1 MSSNFVTLS
10 RAQFEAALPEGWRA
24 VGGERAYEIIYEMPT
39 SRKHLGIRL
48 FSTVDKRTG
57 VTRDRGKDAIRIV
70 YWNLSADRPVGAGKK
85 ILRVEGATTIEQR
98 IRSRIEE
105 FMAGAKAQS
114 VIDFGYVKA
123 VLAHESV
130 AWMDFGQSLL
140 ENLEKYGRLTDGQLQ
155 YVLGETNPKGKPTFE
170 SRVRTEDPDF
180 VLHYMDGTL
189 ADEEQWPAVN
199 SRPVEKPGLQTVAAK
214 EGKSQTPVV
223 DEDGEGEKG
232 LDVLDEER
240 PATQVS
246 PLVPLIAT
254 KDYAYHT
261 YKFSHFNPVQSQ
273 VLPHAKDDCNA
284 VIGANTSA
292 GKTICAEMF
301 IDPVLEAGKRVIY
314 LSPLKSLTQEKFVD
328 WEVRYPSAE
337 ICIMTGDY
345 FLNPDMKERLN
356 KAKIITMTS
365 EMLDSRTRNMKSER
379 NYWLLDVGLIIV
391 DESHILAT
399 DRGHPVETGLMR
411 FSKLNPKSKI
421 LLLSAT
427 MPNCQELADWLTVLN
442 GKPSLVLF
450 NTWRP
455 VVLQKQ
461 FYEYPVFMRRTYPDY
476 WAQQSAKRRL
486 AVNIAMSKPDEK
498 FLIFVWDK
506 GTGRELVKMLA
517 EEGEKALFHNADLEF
532 EERKEVEDSFRR
544 RQGGLRVM
552 VSTSTTAWG
561 VNLPA
566 RNVIITGVHRGINE
580 VDELDVIQAA
590 GRAGRYGLDDAGF
603 VHMIVP
609 QGSVPHWEN
618 VFINPRPV
626 RSVLNNHHTLAF
638 HVIAEIASGEIKNAR
653 EIHQW
658 YKRSLAFKQ
667 NMDFTPADAIAL
679 LDDLVNMEMV
689 IKREGSGLLSITGLG
704 KVPAWLYFSPYDVSA
719 WYTNFSKLFPK
730 EETQEQ
736 KNTNHLAKTIGFI
749 PNELDDLTLA
759 WALGDVPTNSWGYV
773 PKECKSAA
781 DDFRWKLRNRGVQV
795 SDAVPFCI
803 AAYNLLKGSDPKD
816 TPVPQQMRSIKYDVE
831 RVTQALSLIDS
842 QYAKWGKDG
851 LWTTLPQR
859 IMYGIPEE
867 LIPLTKLPGIGG
879 KRARKLWENG
889 IKSLEDVANPE
900 NKNRILAAGFAN
912 ETCLRLQRRAKALVK
927 EAA

>member
-10 RAQFEAALPEGWRA
+10 KKQFEDALPSGWRE
-24 VGGERAYEIIYEMPT
+24 VKGERVWEIIYELPT
-39 SRKHLGIRL
+39 SRKHLGVRIY
-48 FSTVDKRTG
+48 STVDVRTG
-57 VTRDRGKDAIRIV
+57 VTRELGKDAIRIV
-70 YWNLSADRPVGAGKK
+70 YWDLLNDRPIGAGKK
-85 ILRVEGATTIEQR
+85 ILRVESATTIEQR
-98 IRSRIEE
+98 IKARVED
-105 FMAGAKAQS
+105 FLAGAKAQS
-114 VIDFGYVKA
+114 IVDFNYVRA
-123 VLAHESV
+123 ILAHESV

-140 ENLEKYGRLTDGQLQ
+140 ENLDKYGRLTDGQLQ
-155 YVLGETNPKGKPTFE
+155 YVLGEKNPKGKPTFE
-170 SRVRTEDPDF
+170 SRVRADDPDF
-180 VLHYMDGTL
+180 LLHYLDGGS
-189 ADEEQWPAVN
+189 AEETEKQPNN
-199 SRPVEKPGLQTVAAK
+199 SRSVASQSVSASKPAERKAKPTLVAK
-214 EGKSQTPVV
+214 EASR
-223 DEDGEGEKG
+223 
-232 LDVLDEER
+232 EEESIPHDTER
-240 PATQVS
+240 SAQPQPSLVS
-246 PLVPLIAT
+246 LIET
-254 KDYAYHT
+254 KDYEYHT

-273 VLPHAKDDCNA
+273 VLPHAEDDCNA

-292 GKTICAEMF
+292 GKTIAAELF
-301 IDPVLEAGKRVIY
+301 IDPVLAAGKRVIY
-314 LSPLKSLTQEKFVD
+314 LSPLKSLTQEKYID
-328 WEVRYPSAE
+328 WEERYPDAE

-345 FLNPDMKERLN
+345 VLNNDMKDRLN
-356 KAKIITMTS
+356 KAKIVAMTS
-365 EMLDSRTRNMKSER
+365 EMMDSRTRNMKSER

-411 FSKLNPKSKI
+411 FSKLNPSAKI

-427 MPNCQELADWLTVLN
+427 MPNCQELADWLTILN

-461 FYEYPVFMRRTYPDY
+461 FYEYPVFVHSNGYPDY
-476 WAQQSAKRRL
+476 WAQQGAKRKL
-486 AVNIAMSKPDEK
+486 AVKIAMSKPDEK

-517 EEGEKALFHNADLEF
+517 EEGETALFHNADLEF
-532 EERKEVEDSFRR
+532 EERKTVEDSFRR
-544 RQGGLRVM
+544 REGGLRVM

-580 VDELDVIQAA
+580 VNELDVIQAA
-590 GRAGRYGLDDAGF
+590 GRAGRYGVDDAGF

-609 QGSVPHWEN
+609 QGTVPHWEN

-667 NMDFTPADAIAL
+667 DMDFTPGDAVAL

-704 KVPAWLYFSPYDVSA
+704 RVPAMMYFSPYDVSA
-719 WYTNFSKLFPK
+719 WFKNFSRILLSEGSVPLDLN
-730 EETQEQ
+730 Q
-736 KNTNHLAKTIGFI
+736 KIV
-749 PNELDDLTLA
+749 EMDDMTLA
-759 WALGDVPTNSWGYV
+759 WALGDIPTQDWGYI
-773 PKECKSAA
+773 PKEAKSAV

-795 SDAVPFCI
+795 SGAAPFCV
-803 AAYNLLKGSDPKD
+803 AAYNLLKGIDPKE
-816 TPVPQQMRSIKYDVE
+816 TPVAQQMRAIKYDIE
-831 RVTQALSLIDS
+831 RVTQALGLVD
-842 QYAKWGKDG
+842 QGYAKWGKEG
-851 LWTTLPQR
+851 IWATLPQR

-879 KRARKLWENG
+879 KRARKLWECG
-889 IKSLEDVANPE
+889 IKSLEDVANPD
-900 NKNRILAAGFAN
+900 NKNRILAAGFAY
-912 ETCLRLQRRAKALVK
+912 ETCIRLQRRAQALVK